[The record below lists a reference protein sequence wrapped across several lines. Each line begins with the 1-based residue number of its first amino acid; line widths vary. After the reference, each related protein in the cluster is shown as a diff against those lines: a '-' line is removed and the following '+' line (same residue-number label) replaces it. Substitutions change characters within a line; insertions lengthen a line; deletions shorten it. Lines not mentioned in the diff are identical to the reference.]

1 MEIDSYQSIRSALK
15 LYFAFGKQ
23 KNKKVEERRIR
34 RKPLI
39 IWSSSTS
46 DLATMLTSAITIAS
60 TSLIIIGGFLLI
72 ITPSLMASVLAEER
86 ISTITTTS
94 PPGTTATFD
103 TTEASILSGIE
114 SASSQPSQPNV
125 NLTEIPVS
133 DVNGTYMN
141 PNIGFQI
148 NLPTGWNG
156 KEINFLVYSVIAAPG
171 ATNLLEQ
178 LALEEPST
186 YISIMGIDQE
196 GINIL
201 ENISELESLTGSVDG
216 IEEETLLN
224 DSSEPLATN
233 TTAPFGENTISC
245 TYLQPSIVIINGINA
260 EERLGECMHEGGGG
274 AGTNAKTK
282 SYTFATQNNSLIVVG
297 FYANSTGTY
306 DLNLPLFE
314 ESARTISIS
323 QPADIAT
330 SEIYGRYQELV
341 ESQQLSNQTGGRM

>member
-1 MEIDSYQSIRSALK
+1 MEIESYQSPRSALK
-15 LYFAFGKQ
+15 LYFAFGER
-23 KNKKVEERRIR
+23 KNKKVEERGR

-39 IWSSSTS
+39 IWSISTS
-46 DLATMLTSAITIAS
+46 DRATILTSAITIAL
-60 TSLIIIGGFLLI
+60 TSLLIIGGFLLI
-72 ITPSLMASVLAEER
+72 ISPPLMASALIQDGITT
-86 ISTITTTS
+86 ISTATGATATTADTTTET
-94 PPGTTATFD
+94 PALP
-103 TTEASILSGIE
+103 GIE
-114 SASSQPSQPNV
+114 SSSAPSQPNV
-125 NLTEIPVS
+125 NVTEIPVS

-148 NLPTGWNG
+148 DLPTGWSG
-156 KEINFLVYSVIAAPG
+156 KEINLLVYSVIAAPG
-171 ATNLLEQ
+171 DTNLLEQ

-201 ENISELESLTGSVDG
+201 ENVSELVSSRGQAGG
-216 IEEETLLN
+216 IEEQTLLQGN
-224 DSSEPLATN
+224 SEPLGTN
-233 TTAPFGENTISC
+233 TTTSFGDNNTVSC
-245 TYLQPSIVIINGINA
+245 TYLQPSFVTINGINA
-260 EERLGECMHEGGGG
+260 EESLAECIEEGGET
-274 AGTNAKTK
+274 GTIAKTK

-323 QPADIAT
+323 QPAEIAT